1 MQQSIKNSRKK
12 LLIVFGLFFGPLI
25 IALIWYYG
33 FGAVFL
39 QRAATNHA
47 PLVQPVVTLHPFT
60 NLLLDQTKV
69 DLTRLKGKWTVVH
82 RLGSSCDDTCQRSL
96 YNTRQSRLA
105 LGKDSNRVQ
114 RLLIGSNVNLLESA
128 GAEHVDLG
136 LVLRVS
142 GGLDT
147 QLMPVVDSMM
157 LGQDDALL
165 VDPLGNI
172 MMIIPADLDPSD
184 LIKDLKKLLKLS
196 KIG

>member
-25 IALIWYYG
+25 LALIWYYG
-33 FGAVFL
+33 LGGVFL

-47 PLVQPVVTLHPFT
+47 PLVQPVVTLQPFT
-60 NLLLDQTKV
+60 NLLLDQTEI
-69 DLTRLKGKWTVVH
+69 DLTRLHGKWTVVH
-82 RLGSSCDDTCQRSL
+82 RLGGSCEEACQQSL

-114 RLLIGSNVNLLESA
+114 RYLLGSNVNLLEAA
-128 GAEHVDLG
+128 GADHVDLG

-147 QLMPVVDSMM
+147 QLIPVVETMA

-172 MMIIPADLDPSD
+172 MMVIPAGLDPSD
-184 LIKDLKKLLKLS
+184 LLKDLKKLLKLS